1 MVQWL
6 VFLTSTVVAPGS
18 IPALGTKIL
27 QAMQYSQKDPP
38 PQKKI
43 NKNSEGPAIPRTVL
57 FLGIFLALKNSSPH
71 GPKGGDR

>member
-1 MVQWL
+1 
-6 VFLTSTVVAPGS
+6 
-18 IPALGTKIL
+18 
-27 QAMQYSQKDPP
+27 MQYSQKDPP